1 MSEPRLGHGQ
11 GPPHTDQRRE
21 SGRPR
26 GQAAPSHSVCALTR
40 LDAHRTR
47 ARPPRHR
54 CGKRHGGKL
63 LPSGLGRASP
73 QGCPLPHSPEWGDLH
88 ASQAGQL
95 ARTWGVL
102 CRGMDG
108 TLCGM
113 RLPRSLE
120 LRGRNQDRHDSHVPL
135 TRRSKGPCISLL
147 RPQEQSATN
156 WVASCTREAFS
167 HSSEGQNKS
176 EIKVSERGLLLE
188 ALRTIFSC
196 LAHFSCCQQSRHPWL
211 ADPPLPWLP

>member
-1 MSEPRLGHGQ
+1 
-11 GPPHTDQRRE
+11 
-21 SGRPR
+21 
-26 GQAAPSHSVCALTR
+26 
-40 LDAHRTR
+40 
-47 ARPPRHR
+47 
-54 CGKRHGGKL
+54 
-63 LPSGLGRASP
+63 
-73 QGCPLPHSPEWGDLH
+73 
-88 ASQAGQL
+88 
-95 ARTWGVL
+95 
-102 CRGMDG
+102 MDG

-167 HSSEGQNKS
+167 HSSEGRNKS

-188 ALRTIFSC
+188 ALRTICSC

-211 ADPPLPWLP
+211 ADPPLPWLPQSSHGPSLGLSPLVHSSPWACVQISLFFQGHQPHDWWPTLLLSDLIFTTSAKALFPNKVTFTGPGVQKWMELWGNIIQPPIAGEPAHITWWHRASHTEPSPPNV